1 MLPTRRENA
10 GGGTGGGPESTD
22 HNQSLDGELSIA
34 ANQIKM
40 VARPPFPPA
49 IPEQSVISILAAGFG
64 IDGLVDIRGSQ
75 GVRVTAGPPPLLPAS
90 SATTNGV
97 EIVAGEIGTVTIQ
110 RGLLPVED
118 QKIEMTPEG
127 STIDAGVGTVTIK
140 SLTQIELSV
149 CEGLAKLTLGPEGVT
164 IQALQ
169 INLSAQVQAQI
180 QGIITQLTGT
190 AMTQI
195 SGGITMIG

>member
-1 MLPTRRENA
+1 MHSDSSENP
-10 GGGTGGGPESTD
+10 GGGTGGGPEPGD
-22 HNQSLDGELSIA
+22 HNQAFEGHYGIA
-34 ANQIKM
+34 ANQVEL
-40 VARPPFPPA
+40 VARPPLPPA
-49 IPEQSVISILAAGFG
+49 VPGQSVISILAAGLG
-64 IDGLVDIRGSQ
+64 IDGLVEIRGSQ

-97 EIVAGEIGTVTIQ
+97 EILTSETGTLTLQ
-110 RGLLPVED
+110 RGLLPID
-118 QKIEMTPEG
+118 QKMEMTPG
-127 STIDAGVGTVTIK
+127 GITIDAGVGKVTIK

-149 CEGLAKLTLGPEGVT
+149 CEGLTKLTLGPEGVT

-169 INLSAQVQAQI
+169 INLSAQLQAQI
-180 QGIITQLTGT
+180 QGLMTQLTGT

>member
-1 MLPTRRENA
+1 MPEA
-10 GGGTGGGPESTD
+10 GNHNESF
-22 HNQSLDGELSIA
+22 DGHFSIA
-34 ANQIKM
+34 ANQ
-40 VARPPFPPA
+40 VELLARPPLPPSV
-49 IPEQSVISILAAGFG
+49 PGQSVINILAAGLG

-90 SATTNGV
+90 SASTNGV
-97 EIVAGEIGTVTIQ
+97 EILAGEIGTVTLQ
-110 RGLLPVED
+110 RGLLPID
-118 QKIEMTPEG
+118 QKMEMTPEG
-127 STIDAGVGTVTIK
+127 ITIDAGVGKVTIK

-149 CEGLAKLTLGPEGVT
+149 AEGMTKLTLGPEGVT

-169 INLSAQVQAQI
+169 INLSATVQAQI
-180 QGIITQLTGT
+180 QGVIAQLTGT

>member
-1 MLPTRRENA
+1 MRSSNSESV
-10 GGGTGGGPESTD
+10 GGGTGGGPGGGD
-22 HNQSLDGELSIA
+22 HTQNFEGHFSIA
-34 ANQIKM
+34 ANQ
-40 VARPPFPPA
+40 VELLALPPLPPSV
-49 IPEQSVISILAAGFG
+49 PGQSVISILAAGLG
-64 IDGLVDIRGSQ
+64 IDGLVDIRGTQ

-90 SATTNGV
+90 SASTNGV
-97 EIVAGEIGTVTIQ
+97 EILAGETGTVTVQ
-110 RGLLPVED
+110 RGLLPID
-118 QKIEMTPEG
+118 QKIEMTPG
-127 STIDAGVGTVTIK
+127 GITIDAGVGKVTVK

-149 CEGLAKLTLGPEGVT
+149 AEGLTKLTLGPEGVT

-195 SGGITMIG
+195 GGGITMIG